1 MTSKLKCSFCGEELD
16 TKNYYVHCHNP
27 YCNTTTEMEG
37 TEDMWQAL
45 MQAKQDLEI
54 ARKALESISG
64 VRGNIEDYYGG
75 VSIHYQQMV
84 LHMDEIATNALEQI
98 NHIADVSKMVWQN

>member
-27 YCNTTTEMEG
+27 HCNTTTEMEG

-54 ARKALESISG
+54 ALTAIK
-64 VRGNIEDYYGG
+64 
-75 VSIHYQQMV
+75 
-84 LHMDEIATNALEQI
+84 EIAEECGCLMAALKSTGFESVVETFDKNIRKKLKQI
-98 NHIADVSKMVWQN
+98 DHIADASKMVGQN